1 VIRMR
6 VAVPL
11 VAACAL
17 AMQLATALAATPAR
31 TIGDLKPRHIDIRK
45 DAQVN
50 GSASR
55 AMENYRRFLE
65 LANTDP
71 AMRAEALR
79 RLGDLNLESGELE
92 RLTNE
97 VSQLDAQG
105 AEAIKLYSTL
115 LRVYPD
121 YPRNDQVLYQLAR
134 AYETTGQ
141 AGQALATL
149 DSIVQRFPASRDMGE
164 VQFRRGELLFSA
176 KRYAEAQAAYQQVIN
191 RGATGSAYFEQSH
204 YKHGWTLFK
213 QGLNEECLES
223 FAKVLDLKL
232 LKGMAAGSMRTLEQL
247 GRADHELVDDTLRV
261 SSIAFTYLDGS
272 ATLDALTTRRGKS
285 AYDWLLYSR
294 LGDLFVDKQ
303 RYQDAASTYR
313 AFVAREPV
321 DEHAPGLSMQA
332 IEAYRKGGFAELV
345 VEGKTEY
352 ANTYGLDKAFWKGRD
367 PARYPSVLAEL
378 KTNLKDLSLHYHATA
393 QKSKKIEDYN
403 IAARWYGE
411 RLRYFPKDPDA
422 AETNYALAEVLF
434 ESHQYDKAAA
444 EYERSAYFY
453 PRGDKSAAAGYAALV
468 AYQKQEEALA
478 TADRP
483 AWHARQVESALK
495 FGDTFPEH
503 AEVPVVLVRAAQDLF
518 AAKDSARAVVVA
530 EKLLAR
536 QPPVD
541 AAKQRISWT
550 IIAQTRFDAGD
561 FARAEPAFASAL
573 AQTTLQQP
581 EHADLTERLAA
592 TIYKQAEAKRSAGD
606 DAGAADDFLR
616 VGVLTPGSKAVVTA
630 QYDAA
635 AALIN
640 SKQWPRAVAVLEGY
654 RRDYPKSEYAA
665 DITRKLAVAYVEVGK
680 PAQAAVEFEAIA
692 ATSGED
698 PAIAREAL
706 TRAADLH
713 AKAGNS
719 ARSEALLEQWVVK
732 YPQPVADAVE
742 VRARLAESA
751 QKAGNATRLAYWRA
765 EIIKADATAGAQRTD
780 RTRFLAANARL
791 AQVLP
796 LRDAF
801 RAVSLTAPLKKSL
814 ADKRKAMETAIK
826 GFQEVANYA
835 VATTT
840 TAATYEMAELY
851 RTLASDL
858 MKSERPKKLS
868 ADEREQYDALLE
880 EQAFPLE
887 EQAITIHELNSV
899 RTVDGIYDEPVRQS
913 LAALAQLKPAR
924 FGKTEQSDKEFPGAG
939 SEAALRGVIEQAPD
953 NADAW
958 NELGIVLRQGGKF
971 GDARAAYAKALA
983 ANPRHAGAHRNLGVL
998 LDIYFNEPAA
1008 ALPEFI
1014 SYKQLSGEEKPVSGW
1029 IAELRARTGIKEEAP
1044 PAPATSTDAPA
1055 TSSDAPATAVAP
1067 PAAAPA
1073 PVATPVPLGKE
1084 GK

>member
-1 VIRMR
+1 VSAARPFS
-6 VAVPL
+6 AL
-11 VAACAL
+11 LAACAL
-17 AMQLATALAATPAR
+17 VVHSAAALAAAAAPAR
-31 TIGDLKPRHIDIRK
+31 TIGDLKSRKVEISK
-45 DAQVN
+45 DAQVS

-97 VSQLDAQG
+97 VNQLDTQG
-105 AEAIKLYSTL
+105 AEAIRLYGTL

-149 DSIVQRFPASRDMGE
+149 DSIVQRYPSSRELGE

-176 KRYAEAQAAYQQVIN
+176 KRYPEAQAAYQQVIN
-191 RGATGSAYFEQSH
+191 RGAAGSSFYEQSY
-204 YKHGWTLFK
+204 YKHGWAMFK
-213 QGLNEECLES
+213 QGMNEECLES

-232 LKGMAAGSMRTLEQL
+232 LKGMAAGTMRPLESL
-247 GRADHELVDDTLRV
+247 GRADRELVDDTLRV
-261 SSIAFTYLDGS
+261 TSISFSYLEG
-272 ATLDALTTRRGKS
+272 AGTLDALTTRRGRQ

-352 ANTYGLDKAFWKGRD
+352 ANTYGLDKAFWRGRD

-378 KTNLKDLSLHYHATA
+378 KTNLKDLSVHYHATA
-393 QKSKKIEDYN
+393 QKSKKVEDYN
-403 IAARWYGE
+403 TAAHWYAE
-411 RLRYFPKDPDA
+411 RLRYFPQDPDA

-444 EYERSAYFY
+444 EYERSAYQY
-453 PRGDKSAAAGYAALV
+453 PRGDKSATAGYAGLV
-468 AYQKQEEALA
+468 AYQKQEDALPA
-478 TADRP
+478 ADKP
-483 AWHARQVESALK
+483 AWHARQVEAALK
-495 FGDTFPEH
+495 FSDTFPEH
-503 AEVPVVLVRAAQDLF
+503 AEVPVVLIRAAQDLF
-518 AAKDSARAVVVA
+518 SAKDTTRAVAAA

-561 FARAEPAFASAL
+561 FAHAEPAFASAL
-573 AQTTLQQP
+573 AQTTPQQT

-592 TIYKQAEAKRSAGD
+592 TIYKQAEAKRTAGD
-606 DAGAADDFLR
+606 NAGAADDFLR
-616 VGVLTPGSKAVVTA
+616 VGQLTPTSKAVVTA

-640 SKQWPRAVAVLEGY
+640 SKQWPRAVAVLEAY

-692 ATSGED
+692 ATPGEE
-698 PAIAREAL
+698 PTVAREAL
-706 TRAADLH
+706 MRAADLH
-713 AKAGNS
+713 DKAGNV
-719 ARSEALLEQWVVK
+719 ARSETLLEQWVAR
-732 YPQPVADAVE
+732 YPQPVGEAEE
-742 VRARLAESA
+742 VRWRLAESA
-751 QKAGNATRLAYWRA
+751 RKANNTTRLAYWRA
-765 EIIKADATAGAQRTD
+765 EIIKADASAGAARTD

-791 AQVLP
+791 AQVMP

-801 RAVSLTAPLKKSL
+801 RAVHLTAPLKKSL
-814 ADKRKAMETAIK
+814 AEKRKALEVAIK
-826 GFQEVANYA
+826 GFEDVAGYS
-835 VATTT
+835 VASTT

-851 RTLASDL
+851 RTLAGDL

-868 ADEREQYDALLE
+868 AEEREQYDALLE

-887 EQAITIHELNSV
+887 EQSIKIHELNTV
-899 RTVDGIYDEPVRQS
+899 RTVDGIYDDSVRQS
-913 LAALAQLKPAR
+913 FAALAELNPAR
-924 FGKTEQSDKEFPGAG
+924 FGKTELSDKEFPGAG
-939 SEAALRGVIEQAPD
+939 SEDALRKVLAQVPD

-958 NELGIVLRQGGKF
+958 NELGIVLRQAGKF
-971 GDARAAYAKALA
+971 ADARAAYDKALA
-983 ANPRHAGAHRNLGVL
+983 ANANHAGAHRNLGVL
-998 LDIYFNEPAA
+998 LDLYLNDPAA
-1008 ALPEFI
+1008 ALPEFLN
-1014 SYKQLSGEEKPVSGW
+1014 YKQLSGQEKPVSGW
-1029 IAELRARTGIKEEAP
+1029 IAELRARTGIKEQA
-1044 PAPATSTDAPA
+1044 PAPA
-1055 TSSDAPATAVAP
+1055 
-1067 PAAAPA
+1067 AAAPA
-1073 PVATPVPLGKE
+1073 PAAAEPAPEAAATTSTAPAPAAAGTE